1 MELPITNS
9 IIIAIAKLVD
19 GVQVESRQP
28 THSDLDVQFKRA
40 RLIMFAPKIQGAL
53 VGKAKRVTAVLNWAI
68 ENDKKSGSRL
78 IELLLSQIKGVG
90 GFRECSQNFF
100 GKVFCITKLE
110 HISEGVFVLHRR
122 QIIICRV

>member
-19 GVQVESRQP
+19 DVQVESRQP

-40 RLIMFAPKIQGAL
+40 GLIMFAPKTQGAL

-78 IELLLSQIKGVG
+78 IELLLSQIKGDQWIQGVL
-90 GFRECSQNFF
+90 
-100 GKVFCITKLE
+100 TKFHWQRADTE
-110 HISEGVFVLHRR
+110 RDRCV
-122 QIIICRV
+122 